1 MELGQSLEDYLE
13 AAYRLSKNQDVRN
26 IDIALLLGRSKPSVS
41 VAVKELME
49 KGYAKKDSRG
59 TIILTEKGRKM
70 VLRKSVGR
78 RQNANVPR
86 PLDTKIL
93 RACTR

>member
-13 AAYRLSKNQDVRN
+13 AVYRLSQKQDVRN

-49 KGYAKKDSRG
+49 KGYAKRIAGAPS
-59 TIILTEKGRKM
+59 
-70 VLRKSVGR
+70 S
-78 RQNANVPR
+78 
-86 PLDTKIL
+86 
-93 RACTR
+93 

>member
-1 MELGQSLEDYLE
+1 MISGMPIIWRQDLSFGRWKIMELGQSLEDYLE

-49 KGYAKKDSRG
+49 KGYCKKG
-59 TIILTEKGRKM
+59 
-70 VLRKSVGR
+70 
-78 RQNANVPR
+78 
-86 PLDTKIL
+86 
-93 RACTR
+93 

>member
-49 KGYAKKDSRG
+49 KGYAKKG
-59 TIILTEKGRKM
+59 
-70 VLRKSVGR
+70 
-78 RQNANVPR
+78 
-86 PLDTKIL
+86 
-93 RACTR
+93 